1 MLGSKATALAD
12 WAANTRRQFTRFDYR
27 GHGQSSG
34 NFTDFVLSDWLND
47 ALYVLD
53 QVTTG
58 PQIVIGSSMGG
69 WLMLHLALLRPTR
82 VAGLIGIAAA
92 PDFTAELLWDQLPAP
107 LQDKMRR
114 EGVFHEP
121 SPYGPE
127 PTPFTYRLV
136 EDGYQHLLLTRD
148 HLPIACPV
156 HLLHGMLDTD
166 VPYQFSE
173 RVAAKIGPHAVVD
186 LIPDGDHR
194 LSRPE
199 DIARLLAIIH
209 DMINNPSVLCF

>member
-12 WAANTRRQFTRFDYR
+12 WAAGTGRQFTRFDYR
-27 GHGQSSG
+27 GHGQSPGS
-34 NFTDFVLSDWLND
+34 FTDFVLGDWLDD
-47 ALYVLD
+47 ALHILD
-53 QVTTG
+53 HVTTG

-69 WLMLHLALLRPTR
+69 WLMLHLAIQQPER
-82 VAGLIGIAAA
+82 VAGLIGIAIA
-92 PDFTAELLWDQLPAP
+92 PDFTTELLWNKLPAP
-107 LQDKMRR
+107 LQEKMRR
-114 EGVFHEP
+114 EGVFYEP

-136 EDGYQHLLLTRD
+136 QDGYRHLLLTRD
-148 HLPIACPV
+148 HLPITCPV
-156 HLLHGMLDTD
+156 HLLHGMRDTD

-186 LIPDGDHR
+186 LIQDGDHR

-199 DIARLLAIIH
+199 DITRLLAVVDRFCH
-209 DMINNPSVLCF
+209 PEGA